1 MAKSNGVA
9 KSGRNPEKENESS
22 EALPRYSEGNGQPPA
37 GQPPTAS
44 ADELNSAFASL
55 DLSSWTSEV
64 TPDTCLAH
72 LKLLHAFQNLKE
84 DVGYMDGL
92 WGLFDSRA
100 IPQHEKKSDVI
111 EKNLKLDDEAGK
123 RLAGLREKRWALFVA
138 RAVDR
143 YEEWWGKLSKSS
155 LSEYD
160 MEQDSERYSG
170 FTSKSNPLSWA
181 ENILPPLDVL
191 MVWHAHMLNPRAYL
205 EDSIL
210 YCLNGLWMAGMPWK
224 LVNRAID
231 ADFNYNV
238 SNDCKKAWESIIGR
252 KWDNIEDPLVK
263 PLKCPSCSTSHEI
276 PWTTCA
282 LPEDYNGPDPGLLG
296 EGYGDGNFTYVC
308 SNCGRTLT
316 REFLEVA
323 KFVKDVQNLLHNNRP
338 MPGTILD
345 NDTGLPKMLPRTITA
360 RERHERTFP
369 NRLIKKHLRSKLLD
383 LTRPE
388 KRPTPSMNNV
398 RVLIENAI
406 NDDATIKEVES
417 VTGRDA
423 IKRYRLGAE
432 ARAHTRKMMSRY
444 WGNPSPFALEL
455 GGAVLRQGIFVEK
468 MTKIDW
474 LHSPAARDTMS
485 RLIKKYER
493 FVRLMMLN
501 PKQVVVPTLDVDL
514 AWHTHQLSPS
524 TYTQWVYSKTHQL
537 IDHDDKI
544 DEGKLSTAFEWTS
557 KTYQE
562 VYGEVYSE
570 CTCWYCESIRASH
583 VSSVGS
589 ILGVSKNEKISESFH
604 TSGRAS
610 LCPPDNSAHISAH
623 NSVRFQDADDR
634 RESVHRRLHLSHQEH
649 LDKSYEKAQK
659 RARKKGRELPPRDE
673 YYYSYWG
680 YPYMLYGPYV
690 YPIYFTPTVYP
701 CGDPGAAMAGQ
712 GAQGACAAGACGQ
725 GGGGCG
731 GSGGC
736 GGGGG
741 CGGASGPA
749 CGGGGGSG
757 GGFGGCG
764 GGGGGGGGGC
774 GGGGGGGC

>member
-1 MAKSNGVA
+1 MAKSNGVT
-9 KSGRNPEKENESS
+9 KSGGDPDKEKESL
-22 EALPRYSEGNGQPPA
+22 EAPPRYSESNGQPTST
-37 GQPPTAS
+37 QPPTSS
-44 ADELNSAFASL
+44 ADELNSAFESL

-84 DVGYMDGL
+84 DVGYTDGL
-92 WGLFDSRA
+92 WGLFDSRVLS
-100 IPQHEKKSDVI
+100 QNDKKSNAVG
-111 EKNLKLDDEAGK
+111 KNLKLNGETGK

-143 YEEWWGKLSKSS
+143 YEAWWSKLSTSS

-170 FTSKSNPLSWA
+170 FISKSNPLSWA

-224 LVNRAID
+224 LVNKAID
-231 ADFNYNV
+231 TDFNYNV
-238 SNDCKKAWESIIGR
+238 SNDCKKVWENIIGR
-252 KWDNIEDPLVK
+252 KWDNVEDPLVK
-263 PLKCPSCSTSHEI
+263 TLKCPSCSTTHEI

-282 LPEDYNGPDPGLLG
+282 LPEDYDCLDSGLLG

-308 SNCGRTLT
+308 SKCGKTLT

-323 KFVKDVQNLLHNNRP
+323 KFVKDVQDLLHHNRP
-338 MPGTILD
+338 MPGTILH
-345 NDTGLPKMLPRTITA
+345 NDTGLPKMLPRTLTA
-360 RERHERTFP
+360 KERHERTFP
-369 NRLIKKHLRSKLLD
+369 NRLIKKHLRSQLLD
-383 LTRPE
+383 LTKPD
-388 KRPTPSMNNV
+388 KYPAKSMNNV
-398 RVLIENAI
+398 RVLIENALE
-406 NDDATIKEVES
+406 NDAIIKEVES

-423 IKRYRLGAE
+423 IKRYRLGTE

-444 WGNPSPFALEL
+444 WGNPSPFALDL
-455 GGAVLRQGIFVEK
+455 SGAVMRQGIFVEK
-468 MTKIDW
+468 MVKIDW

-501 PKQVVVPTLDVDL
+501 PKQIVVPTLDVDL

-524 TYTQWVYSKTHQL
+524 IYTQSMYSKTRQL

-557 KTYQE
+557 KAYQE
-562 VYGEVYSE
+562 TYGEVYSE

-589 ILGVSKNEKISESFH
+589 ILGVSKNEKISETFH
-604 TSGRAS
+604 SSGRAS

-623 NSVRFQDADDR
+623 NSVHFKDVDDR
-634 RESVHRRLHLSHQEH
+634 RESVHQRLHLSHQGH

-690 YPIYFTPTVYP
+690 YPFYFTPAVYP

-712 GAQGACAAGACGQ
+712 GAQGACVAGACGQ

-749 CGGGGGSG
+749 CGGGSG
-757 GGFGGCG
+757 GGFGGC
-764 GGGGGGGGGC
+764 GGGGGGGGC